1 MKWRRL
7 EMLKNDNLYDEMRQ
21 MRDQLLTRIEM
32 LEDDVERLSKENMDA
47 MKELYILERAIDE
60 RIDILSQDLT
70 QLNISYEG
78 QEGSKTDYQ
87 ESKETS

>member
-1 MKWRRL
+1 
-7 EMLKNDNLYDEMRQ
+7 MLKNDNLYDEMRQ

-32 LEDDVERLSKENMDA
+32 LEDDVERLSEENMDA

-78 QEGSKTDYQ
+78 QESSKTDYQ

>member
-1 MKWRRL
+1 
-7 EMLKNDNLYDEMRQ
+7 MLKNDNLYDEMRQ

>member
-1 MKWRRL
+1 
-7 EMLKNDNLYDEMRQ
+7 MLKNDNLYDEMRQ

-78 QEGSKTDYQ
+78 QEGSKTDY
-87 ESKETS
+87 